1 VPIDT
6 RQYDSAIDFIHD
18 DLKFSR
24 LVANLSNQDDRVRLK
39 SYMLYEDMYHN
50 RPEHM
55 RITLRGSNG
64 TSPTPPSGS
73 STSSSPQYY
82 DEDEDSVQIYIPSA
96 KKCIEAVNRFLGVG
110 WKVQPDPGAQQNE
123 NSQTVA
129 DYIKDLFKRER
140 MPSKFSQM
148 KRYMLV
154 KGDALLHITA
164 DPNRLPK
171 KRISILE
178 LRAEHYFPIED
189 TQGNYLGCHIVDIIN
204 NPANT
209 LKLTQYSGKEVVRR
223 QTYRKELDDR
233 GYPTGRITSQLAFF
247 EMGKWDDRVLAPND
261 IAMIEEVREPY
272 YLPPEINQI
281 PVYHWRN
288 MPPPGSFFGTSEL
301 AGVESVINA
310 INQSMSDE
318 DLTLIM
324 QGLGVYWTDA
334 SPPLDASGNEV
345 EWEISP
351 RSVVQV
357 ASGGQFGRVSGI
369 TTVQPFGDHIHALDE
384 AMQQALA
391 VPDIA
396 IGVVDVT
403 TAESGIA
410 LQLKLG
416 PLIAKNQEK
425 ELDILDVA
433 DQFIYDLINGWM
445 VAYESVTVDGVSFIN
460 AFDDP
465 MPKNKS
471 KDLADLMTTWTT
483 AGPGAP
489 GGCLPVSWFFEQ
501 LNEIMGYKLEETDF
515 EQALQDAQKIAE
527 AMAPPPPP
535 APPPGQE
542 PAMAGAPGM
551 NGQGGPNG

>member
-1 VPIDT
+1 MPIDT
-6 RQYDSAIDFIHD
+6 RQYDSAIDFIRD

-24 LVANLSNQDDRVRLK
+24 LIANLSNNDDRVRLK
-39 SYMLYEDMYHN
+39 AYMLYEDMYHN
-50 RPEHM
+50 RPEHI
-55 RITLRGSNG
+55 RVTLRG
-64 TSPTPPSGS
+64 GS
-73 STSSSPQYY
+73 STVPNVNPTGTSSQFT

-110 WKVQPDPGAQQNE
+110 WKVQPDPGQEQSANAAAVMQGI
-123 NSQTVA
+123 T
-129 DYIKDLFKRER
+129 DLFKRER
-140 MPSKFSQM
+140 MASKFAQM

-164 DPNRLPK
+164 DPKRLPG
-171 KRISILE
+171 KRISIQE

-189 TQGNYLGCHIVDIIN
+189 EQGNYIGCHIVDIIN
-204 NPANT
+204 NPNST
-209 LKLTQYSGKEVVRR
+209 LALTSYTGKEVVRR
-223 QTYRKELDDR
+223 QTYRKELDDS
-233 GYPTGRITSQLAFF
+233 GYPTGRITSELGYF
-247 EMGKWDDRVLAPND
+247 ELGKWDDRVLPEVEIFEIQN
-261 IAMIEEVREPY
+261 VREEY
-272 YLPPEINQI
+272 YLPLEINQI

-301 AGVESVINA
+301 SGVESVINA
-310 INQSMSDE
+310 INQAMSDE

-357 ASGGQFGRVSGI
+357 ASGGQFARVSGI
-369 TTVQPFGDHIHALDE
+369 TTVQPFGDHINALDE

-416 PLIAKNQEK
+416 PLLAKNQEK
-425 ELDILDVA
+425 ELDVLDVA
-433 DQFIYDLINGWM
+433 DQFIYDLIQGWF
-445 VAYESVTVDGVSFIN
+445 VAYEEVPTEGVIFVNS
-460 AFDDP
+460 FDDP

-471 KDLADLMTTWTT
+471 KDLSDLLSIWVQAANVM
-483 AGPGAP
+483 
-489 GGCLPVSWFFEQ
+489 PVKWFYEQ
-501 LNEIMGYKLEETDF
+501 LNSIMGYQLDPVGDF
-515 EQALQDAQKIAE
+515 AQALDDAMKIAE
-527 AMAPPPPP
+527 AAAGPQ
-535 APPPGQE
+535 PPPGPVDANGNPIPPE
-542 PAMAGAPGM
+542 MAGAGAGPPQ
-551 NGQGGPNG
+551 NGQAK

>member
-1 VPIDT
+1 MPIDT
-6 RQYDSAIDFIHD
+6 RQYDSAIDFIRD

-24 LVANLSNQDDRVRLK
+24 LISNLSNNDDRVRLK
-39 SYMLYEDMYHN
+39 AYMLYDDMYHN
-50 RPEHM
+50 RPEHI
-55 RITLRGSNG
+55 RITLRGSS
-64 TSPTPPSGS
+64 TTVPSPAPPS
-73 STSSSPQYY
+73 STSPQYV

-96 KKCIEAVNRFLGVG
+96 KKCVEAVNRFLAVG
-110 WKVQPDPGAQQNE
+110 WTIQPDPTQQPSPQTPAVAQ
-123 NSQTVA
+123 A
-129 DYIKDLFKRER
+129 LDDLFKRER
-140 MPSKFSQM
+140 MKSKFGQM

-164 DPNRLPK
+164 DPNRLPG

-189 TQGNYLGCHIVDIIN
+189 TQGNYIGCHIVDIIN
-204 NPANT
+204 NPNNT
-209 LKLTQYSGKEVVRR
+209 LRLQQYSGKEVVRR
-223 QTYRKELDDR
+223 QTYRRELNDA
-233 GYPTGRITSQLAFF
+233 GYPTGRITSELAYF
-247 EMGKWDDRVLAPND
+247 EMGKWDDRVLPPQD
-261 IAMIEEVREPY
+261 ISMIQEVFEPF

-301 AGVESVINA
+301 SGVESVINA

-351 RSVVQV
+351 RAVVQV

-369 TTVQPFGDHIHALDE
+369 TTVQPFGDHINALDE
-384 AMQQALA
+384 ALQQALA

-396 IGVVDVT
+396 VGVVDVT

-416 PLIAKNQEK
+416 PLLAKNQEK
-425 ELDILDVA
+425 ELDILDVG
-433 DQFIYDLINGWM
+433 DQFLYDLIQGWM
-445 VAYESVTVDGVSFIN
+445 PAYEGMDTAGV
-460 AFDDP
+460 AFVNQFSDA

-471 KDLADLMTTWTT
+471 KDLQDLMTLWTS

-489 GGCLPVSWFFEQ
+489 GGCLPVGWFFEQ
-501 LNEIMGYKLEETDF
+501 LNNIMGYHLDPTTDF
-515 EQALQDAQKIAE
+515 EQALKDAQQIAE

-535 APPPGQE
+535 QVPVGPDGQ
-542 PAMAGAPGM
+542 PIPT
-551 NGQGGPNG
+551 NGQQPGGP

>member
-1 VPIDT
+1 MPIDT
-6 RQYDSAIDFIHD
+6 RQYDSAIDFIRD

-24 LVANLSNQDDRVRLK
+24 LISNLSNQDDRIRLK

-50 RPEHM
+50 RPEHI
-55 RITLRGSNG
+55 RITLRGGSG
-64 TSPTPPSGS
+64 TVPSVAPS
-73 STSSSPQYY
+73 QAHSAQYA
-82 DEDEDSVQIYIPSA
+82 DDDEDSIQIYIPSA

-110 WKVQPDPGAQQNE
+110 WKIQPDPSVEQGGNVQQIELAIQN
-123 NSQTVA
+123 
-129 DYIKDLFKRER
+129 LFKRER
-140 MPSKFSQM
+140 MGSKFAQM

-154 KGDALLHITA
+154 KGDAMLHITA
-164 DPNRLPK
+164 DPNRPAG

-189 TQGNYLGCHIVDIIN
+189 EQGNYIGCHIVDIIN
-204 NPANT
+204 NPNNT
-209 LKLTQYSGKEVVRR
+209 IRLNQYTGKEVVRR
-223 QTYRKELDDR
+223 QTYRKELDVN
-233 GYPTGRITSQLAFF
+233 GYPTGRITSELGYF
-247 EMGKWDDRVLAPND
+247 EMGKWDDRVLPPQEIN
-261 IAMIEEVREPY
+261 MIQEVREVF
-272 YLPPEINQI
+272 YLPSEINQI

-301 AGVESVINA
+301 SGVESVINA

-334 SPPLDASGNEV
+334 SPPLDPSGNEV

-369 TTVQPFGDHIHALDE
+369 TTVQPFGDHINALDE

-416 PLIAKNQEK
+416 PLLAKNQEK
-425 ELDILDVA
+425 ELDILDVG
-433 DQFIYDLINGWM
+433 DQFIYDLTQGWM
-445 VAYESVTVDGVSFIN
+445 PAYEGVDTSGVAFIN
-460 AFDDP
+460 AFDDA

-471 KDLADLMTTWTT
+471 KDLADLTTLWTT

-489 GGCLPVSWFFEQ
+489 GGCLPVRWFFEQ
-501 LNEIMGYKLEETDF
+501 LNNIMGYKLDPAGDF
-515 EQALQDAQKIAE
+515 QQALDDAKQIME
-527 AMAPPPPP
+527 AMTPPPPP
-535 APPPGQE
+535 MPPGGDLVGAGANGAPPT
-542 PAMAGAPGM
+542 
-551 NGQGGPNG
+551 NGQGP

>member
-1 VPIDT
+1 MPIDT
-6 RQYDSAIDFIHD
+6 RQYDSAIDFIRD

-24 LVANLSNQDDRVRLK
+24 LVANLSNNDDRIRLK

-50 RPEHM
+50 RPEHI
-55 RITLRGSNG
+55 RVTLRGGSGTVPNVSPTG
-64 TSPTPPSGS
+64 TSPD
-73 STSSSPQYY
+73 YV

-110 WKVQPDPGAQQNE
+110 WRVQPDPGTEQGANAAAVMKTIQ
-123 NSQTVA
+123 
-129 DYIKDLFKRER
+129 DLFKRER
-140 MPSKFSQM
+140 MSSKFAQM

-164 DPNRLPK
+164 DPKRLPG
-171 KRISILE
+171 KRISIQE

-189 TQGNYLGCHIVDIIN
+189 EQGNYIGCHIVDIIN
-204 NPANT
+204 NPNT
-209 LKLTQYSGKEVVRR
+209 TLALTTYSGKEVVRR
-223 QTYRKELDDR
+223 QTYRKEMDEDT
-233 GYPTGRITSQLAFF
+233 GYPTGLITSELAYF
-247 EMGKWDDRVLAPND
+247 ETGKWDDRVLPAED
-261 IAMIEEVREPY
+261 LMLIQQVRDPY
-272 YLPPEINQI
+272 YLPKEINQI

-301 AGVESVINA
+301 SGVESVINA
-310 INQSMSDE
+310 INQAMSDE

-369 TTVQPFGDHIHALDE
+369 TTVQPFGDHINALDE

-425 ELDILDVA
+425 ELDLIDVA
-433 DQFIYDLINGWM
+433 DQFIYDLTQGWF
-445 VAYESVTVDGVSFIN
+445 VAYEGMDTAGTVIVN

-471 KDLADLMTTWTT
+471 KDLSDLTTLWTT

-501 LNEIMGYKLEETDF
+501 LNEIMGYKLETTDF
-515 EQALQDAQKIAE
+515 EEALSDAKQIME
-527 AMAPPPPP
+527 AMTPPPPP
-535 APPPGQE
+535 LPPGGDLVG
-542 PAMAGAPGM
+542 AGAGGAPGT
-551 NGQGGPNG
+551 NGQPPGG